1 MCRALS
7 RALYTWMMRPMTI
20 GNAGFE
26 EVEPPAMRL
35 YVACPECLKRHMEQ
49 LQDAKYNP
57 DSEQKPLRHY
67 PRDIPDDGIVELIC
81 EEGHETAVLLYA
93 NRHGLLFDSGASA
106 LADGYPREAVASFAA
121 SVERFYE
128 HMAKAILLANGV
140 ERPAILALWKTVKRQ
155 SERQLGMFR
164 ALYVQDTKEVAP
176 DLEKLVE
183 FRNSV
188 IHQGQFPTP
197 KEAVEYGQSCLD
209 HMRQILDTVHIKH
222 ADALNSV
229 AEWEAE
235 ELRKRAPQKSRLT
248 VIRDSIIEK
257 GINQPRDRQS
267 LSEWLLDTEKDNYA
281 RDRYRAWKIVQQI
294 QKEQRR

>member
-1 MCRALS
+1 
-7 RALYTWMMRPMTI
+7 MTI

-26 EVEPPAMRL
+26 EVEPLVMRL

-49 LQDAKYNP
+49 LQEAKDNP
-57 DSEQKPLRHY
+57 HSGPKPLRHY
-67 PRDIPDDGIVELIC
+67 PHDIPDDGIVELIC

-128 HMAKAILLANGV
+128 HIAKAILLANGV
-140 ERPAILALWKTVKRQ
+140 ERTAILALWKTVKRQ
-155 SERQLGMFR
+155 SERQLGIFR
-164 ALYVQDTKEVAP
+164 ALYLQDTKEVAP

-197 KEAVEYGQSCLD
+197 EQAGEYGQSCLD
-209 HMRQILDTVHIKH
+209 HMRQILKTVHTKH

-235 ELRKRAPQKSRLT
+235 ELRKRAPEKSRLT

-257 GINQPRDRQS
+257 TVNRSADRES
-267 LSEWLLDTEKDNYA
+267 LEEWLLNTRQTNNA
-281 RDRYRAWKIVQQI
+281 RDRYRAWQIVRQI
-294 QKEQRR
+294 QKEKGQ